1 MEIISAKKLIGKLTE
16 EELIS
21 LELFFSNTNLNDSKK
36 EELVNIFDQI
46 LEKKKTRSHQGGL
59 NERGAP

>member
-21 LELFFSNTNLNDSKK
+21 LELFFSNTNLSDSKK
-36 EELVNIFDQI
+36 EELVNIFDKI
-46 LEKKKTRSHQGGL
+46 LEK
-59 NERGAP
+59 E

>member
-36 EELVNIFDQI
+36 EELVNIFDKI
-46 LEKKKTRSHQGGL
+46 LEK
-59 NERGAP
+59 E